1 MENKEISRIFSDT
14 AKLMELHQ
22 ANEFKIR
29 SWQNA
34 AFVIGRLE
42 SPVKL
47 LNAGEL
53 NLIKGIGKS
62 LSQKIIDLIDTGTLP
77 DVEEY
82 LKDTP
87 SGVVEMMRIKGIGP
101 KKVAV
106 LWKDLGVE
114 SPGELLY
121 ACNENRLIELK
132 GFGKKTQDQIKSAI
146 EYSISNKGFFHF
158 AKLEPL
164 ALEIV
169 REMNN
174 SKTFHHTEL
183 TGDIRRKCEV
193 LTKIEIIFSAA
204 GSDEIHDQIK
214 ALNSL
219 INFESVSSEKP
230 FLFKNPDGVVV
241 HFYPVSDAD
250 FFYQLMITTGSF
262 RHIQLLSQLP
272 DFINA
277 SKIAYSNEAEVFR
290 FLNLAFIEPELREG
304 LGEVELAKNNELPAL
319 VEFSDLKGSLHNHST
334 YSDGLNSLK
343 EMAKACKDLGYEYLG
358 ICDHSK
364 SAFYANGMSEER
376 ILKQHLEIEE
386 LNKELA
392 PFRIFKGIESD
403 ILFDGSLDYPEHV
416 LKTFDFIVASI
427 HSVLKMSIEKATE
440 RLLTAIKN
448 PYTTILGHPT
458 GRLLLAR
465 QGYPINH
472 KAIID
477 ACAEHGV
484 VIELNAHPYRLDLD
498 WRWIQY
504 AISKNVM
511 ISVNPDAHYIEGYHD
526 MYYGVCAGRK
536 GMLTKTMTFNS
547 KSLSEIETFF
557 NSRRVNNQ

>member
-22 ANEFKIR
+22 ANEFKVR

-42 SPVKL
+42 SPVRSL
-47 LNAGEL
+47 SVEEL
-53 NLIKGIGKS
+53 NQIKGIGKS
-62 LSQKIIDLIDTGTLP
+62 LSLKIIELLETGTLP

-87 SGVVEMMRIKGIGP
+87 AGVVEMMRIKGIGP
-101 KKVAV
+101 KKVGV

-132 GFGKKTQDQIKSAI
+132 GFGKKTQDQIRSAI
-146 EYSISNKGFFHF
+146 EYSISNKGFFHY

-174 SKTFHHTEL
+174 SGMFNHVEL
-183 TGDIRRKCEV
+183 TGNIRRKGEV
-193 LTKIEIIFSAA
+193 LTKIEIIFSC
-204 GSDEIHDQIK
+204 SVVDKISDQIK
-214 ALNSL
+214 KLKTL
-219 INFESVSSEKP
+219 TNFELVSEVP
-230 FLFKNPDGVVV
+230 LLYKNADGILV
-241 HFYPVSDAD
+241 HFYPVAEAD
-250 FFYQLMITTGSF
+250 FFYSWMISSGSPE
-262 RHIQLLSQLP
+262 HIQLLSQLP
-272 DFINA
+272 DFANA
-277 SKIAYSNEAEVFR
+277 SKISHANEIEVYR
-290 FLNLAFIEPELREG
+290 FLKLDYIEPELREG
-304 LGEVELAKNNELPAL
+304 MGEVELAKNNSLPAL
-319 VEFSDLKGSLHNHST
+319 VEFSDLRGSLHNHST
-334 YSDGLNSLK
+334 YSDGLHSLK

-364 SAFYANGMSEER
+364 SAFYANGMNEER
-376 ILKQHLEIEE
+376 IIKQHLEIEE

-403 ILFDGSLDYPEHV
+403 ILHDGSLDYPDHV

-427 HSVLKMSIEKATE
+427 HSGLKMTIEKATE
-440 RLLTAIKN
+440 RLLKAIKN

-465 QGYPINH
+465 QGYPIDH
-472 KAIID
+472 KAVID

-504 AISKNVM
+504 ALSKNVM
-511 ISVNPDAHYIEGYHD
+511 ISVNPDAHFTEGYHD

-547 KSLSEIETFF
+547 KPLAEMELYF
-557 NSRRVNNQ
+557 NARKSKL